1 MPMVL
6 IETHLKLKNFYLSNR
21 YRRTKINNIFSSWS
35 KIVFGVPQSSVLG
48 PLLFNIYMNH
58 LLYMNE
64 LTDAR
69 NFPDETTFHK
79 CDSSLEDLVNRLEH
93 DESLAIESIDC
104 NYMKL
109 NQDKCHL
116 IISGHKS
123 EAIWANIGQ
132 TKIWESKKHKLL
144 DVIIDRQ
151 LSFDGYII
159 SLCKKAGKKLSAL
172 ARLTNFFLSLEQRE
186 LLM

>member
-21 YRRTKINNIFSSWS
+21 YRRTKINKIFSSWS